1 MTYSITT
8 KDGITINNIPDNVDP
23 QSQELKDRVAKIRA
37 DNQMPAIEL
46 EQKPLTAG
54 EVATGAVMNFPR
66 SFANLVG
73 NIVTAVTNPLET
85 GKSILDVGAGALQNV
100 LPEKFVQFV
109 GEDKQSREMARKV
122 GQFYADRYG
131 TGEGLKKAVAEDPA
145 GVLAD
150 LSTVLTGGA
159 AAAPRAVAQPL
170 ARAAS
175 TIDPLAATVR
185 GTGAVT
191 GAVGRNILSPYLG
204 VSTGAGKEAIQQAFE
219 AGQKGGAAAEQF
231 RANITGRA
239 DPTEILDIAKANLD
253 ELNRIKQDE
262 YRSGMVN
269 VKNDKSILDF
279 ADIDKSLTNA
289 EKKVTFNKQVV
300 NRSAAEKI
308 NEAKGLI
315 GNWKSLDPATYHTP
329 EGLDALKK
337 QIGDVLEGIP
347 FEQKVARSSV
357 GEIYNS
363 VKSTIQKQAPAY
375 ANTMKAYTEATEQIR
390 EIEKA
395 LSLGKK
401 ASVDTGVRKLQSLM
415 RDNVQTNYGQ
425 RVKLGKELE
434 SMGGQQFMPGVAGQA
449 LSSIAP
455 RGISGALSLPTGL
468 GGYALGGI
476 PGAVGSAALSSPR
489 LVGET
494 AYGLGLTSRGA
505 REFGTLVPP
514 AVDPR
519 LYNVLYQSG
528 QMEGLLGQ

>member
-1 MTYSITT
+1 MPYTITT

-231 RANITGRA
+231 RANITGRS